1 MAGSSKVSEFVAF
14 DSKPSVEELKRSVE
28 ARRKQLANFRTP
40 YTRASIFL
48 DQWVQQNFK
57 SEGGKVGGWKPFAK
71 STLEHIAETDPG
83 RQPAKLLQ
91 RTGRLRSTFM
101 PFASDDD
108 AGIGSNLFYSKPHNE
123 GLGRLP
129 QRRLLPTR
137 DLVMGDIRRIFKN
150 YTTEVL
156 TK

>member
-1 MAGSSKVSEFVAF
+1 MADSSKVTGFVAF
-14 DSKPSVEELKRSVE
+14 DSKPSVQELKKSVE

-48 DQWVQQNFK
+48 DQWVQRNFK
-57 SEGGKVGGWKPFAK
+57 SEGGKVGGWKPFAQ
-71 STLEHIAETDPG
+71 STLEHIAQTDPG

-91 RTGRLRSTFM
+91 RTGRLRSTFL

-108 AGIGSNLFYSKPHNE
+108 AGIGSNLFYSKFHNE

-137 DLVMGDIRRIFKN
+137 DLVMADIRRIFKN
-150 YTTEVL
+150 YTTEVI